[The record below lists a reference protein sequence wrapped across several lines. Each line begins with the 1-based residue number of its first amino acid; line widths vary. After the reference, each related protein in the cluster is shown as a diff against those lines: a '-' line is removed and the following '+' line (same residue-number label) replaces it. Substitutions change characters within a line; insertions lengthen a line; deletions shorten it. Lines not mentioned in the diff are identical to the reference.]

1 MEIEALKKKWDINP
15 ITFNNR
21 RKLHAVHSQSYAPAV
36 LNKSNEIDWDK
47 YYDAIEMALSIAFTN
62 PESAVEGLTDAEID
76 ALGQAIIQSYLFI
89 EKKANGGV
97 V

>member
-21 RKLHAVHSQSYAPAV
+21 RKLHAVNSQSYAPAV

-76 ALGQAIIQSYLFI
+76 ALGQAIIQNYLVI
-89 EKKANGGV
+89 EKKANGGAA
-97 V
+97 

>member
-1 MEIEALKKKWDINP
+1 MEIEALKRKWEVNS
-15 ITFNNR
+15 ITFKDR
-21 RKLHAVHSQSYAPAV
+21 RKLHSIHSQSYAPAV
-36 LNKSNEIDWDK
+36 LNQSNEIDWNK
-47 YYDAIEMALSIAFTN
+47 YYDTIEMALSIAFTN

-76 ALGQAIIQSYLFI
+76 MLGQAIIQNYLVI

>member
-1 MEIEALKKKWDINP
+1 MEIEALKKKWEVNS
-15 ITFNNR
+15 ITFKDR
-21 RKLHAVHSQSYAPAV
+21 RKLHAIHSQSYAPAV

-47 YYDAIEMALSIAFTN
+47 YYDTIEMALSIAFTN

-76 ALGQAIIQSYLFI
+76 MLGQAIIQNYLVI

>member
-1 MEIEALKKKWDINP
+1 MEIEALGKKWEINGIDFKP
-15 ITFNNR
+15 R
-21 RKLHAVHSQSYAPAV
+21 RKLHAIHSQSYAPAV

-62 PESAVEGLTDAEID
+62 PESAVDGLTDSEID
-76 ALGQAIIQSYLFI
+76 ALGQVIIQSYLFI

-97 V
+97 G